1 MKWASA
7 VSDQENLEGAME
19 ECVASIRKSMG
30 EAIPNLAVI
39 FISSDFSSQYD
50 HIPAMVRSM
59 LGVVDRGDPL
69 VLFGCSAG
77 GVIGG
82 SREVEQRP
90 GFSLTLAHLPDVDLA
105 PFYLAGDDLPDMDSG
120 PEAWESALN
129 VSAENDPRFLL
140 IADPFSFPAQNF
152 LMGMDYAFSK
162 SVKIGGLAS
171 GGHNRG
177 DNALFL
183 GDKVYRSGAIGIAM
197 QGNIAVD
204 TIVAQGCRP
213 IGPVMCITKS
223 NQNLL
228 EELEERPPLEVL
240 RELYT
245 SCSERDRELMQT
257 SLFLGI
263 VMDDFNEDPQQGDFL
278 IRNVVGMDGR
288 TGVMA
293 IGETLREGQRVQL
306 HLRDAL
312 TSADDLSALLV
323 KYASENDVG
332 QNQGALLF
340 SCLGR
345 GQFLY
350 GRPDHDTDMFQEKV
364 GAIPLGGFFCNG
376 EIGPV
381 GGTTFLHG
389 YTSSFGIF
397 RPIQES

>member
-7 VSDQENLEGAME
+7 VSDQKNLEGAME

-82 SREVEQRP
+82 GREVEQRP

-105 PFYLAGDDLPDMDSG
+105 PFYIAGDDLPDMDSG

>member
-82 SREVEQRP
+82 GREVEQRP